1 VIPYALSLLIAVPLI
16 GAFTTLLWPGSGR
29 QAKWIALGFSLAEL
43 AYGLFV
49 LLDFVSI
56 GGFNLQLFHFAY
68 TESAPW
74 VPSLGISYTLGI
86 DGLSFAMILLTL
98 IIFPPAI
105 LFAFSEHEELHKFF
119 AMLLAMEAAIL
130 GVFMAEDFFLFYIFW
145 EAVLI
150 PMFFLI
156 HGWGGENRRYAAM
169 KFFIYTHVAS
179 VVMLVGFLA
188 MYFQYGSATGASA
201 YTFDMATVGNYLSH
215 HAEMKAF
222 QSLAFIL
229 VFFGFAV
236 KMPSFPFHTWLPDA
250 HVQAPT
256 AGSVILAALLLKMGG
271 YGLIRIAVVMLP
283 EGAHAFVPLMIFLG
297 VASMVYGAFVCLR
310 ADDLKRLIA
319 VSSVSHMGF
328 VMIAVASLNNIG
340 IAAAIF
346 QMFAHG
352 LISAMLFMM
361 AGAIGH
367 NVGTRRVSELGGIN
381 AKVPRI
387 GMFTMFAFLASLG
400 LPALVGFA
408 AEFTVF
414 LSFNAAFGY
423 LVAIPL
429 VTVLVTAAYYLW
441 ASQRALFGPLNPK
454 FEKADIPDLK
464 PFETVSLTAL
474 AALIVLFGILPF
486 LLMDYVIPF
495 ATQVASALGGGML

>member
-1 VIPYALSLLIAVPLI
+1 MIPYALTLLILLPLL
-16 GAFTTLLWPGSGR
+16 GAFVTLFAARSDR
-29 QAKWIALGFSLAEL
+29 QARWTALGFSLATTG
-43 AYGLFV
+43 YGLWV
-49 LLDFVSI
+49 CLDFVWS
-56 GGFNLQLFHFAY
+56 GGFGRSLFDFSY
-68 TESAPW
+68 TEALPW
-74 VPSLGISYTLGI
+74 IPSLGITYTLGM
-86 DGLSFAMILLTL
+86 DGLSFAMVLLTL

-105 LFAFSEHEELHKFF
+105 LFAFSEHHELPKFF
-119 AMLLAMEAAIL
+119 AFLLAMQAAL
-130 GVFMAEDFFLFYIFW
+130 TGVFLAEDFFLFYVFW

-156 HGWGGENRRYAAM
+156 HGWGGENRRYAAI

-179 VVMLVGFLA
+179 VVMFIGFVA
-188 MYFQYGSATGASA
+188 MYMQYAAQTGL
-201 YTFDMATVGNYLSH
+201 YTFDMVAIGRFLSSH
-215 HAEMKAF
+215 PEFKDF
-222 QSLAFIL
+222 QSTAFLL

-271 YGLIRIAVVMLP
+271 YGLIRIAVTMLP
-283 EGAHAFVPLMIFLG
+283 EGAKVWVPLMVVLG
-297 VASMVYGAFVCLR
+297 VASMVYGALVCLR

-328 VMIAVASLNNIG
+328 VMIAVAALNSIG
-340 IAAAIF
+340 IQAAIF

-367 NVGTRRVSELGGIN
+367 NVGTRKISELGGIN

-387 GMFTMFAFLASLG
+387 GTFTMFAFLASLG

-408 AEFTVF
+408 AEVSVF
-414 LSFNAAFGY
+414 LSFNATFGY
-423 LVAIPL
+423 YVAVPL

-441 ASQRALFGPLNPK
+441 ASQRAMLGPLNPK
-454 FEKADIPDLK
+454 FEKADIPDLR
-464 PFETVSLTAL
+464 PFEMTALCAL
-474 AALIVLFGILPF
+474 AALVVLFGILPF
-486 LLMDYVIPF
+486 LFMDYIGPF
-495 ATQVASALGGGML
+495 SAHLAGLLAGGVLP